1 MPILL
6 LTTMVEIELANIGR
20 IKYRTVKVHS
30 SIRFTSHESIYH
42 TTPIFS
48 SVKKKHF
55 TYGFGMIKFGDRV
68 PTK

>member
-6 LTTMVEIELANIGR
+6 LTTMVETELANIGR

-30 SIRFTSHESIYH
+30 SIRFTSHESMYH

-48 SVKKKHF
+48 SVQKKTF
-55 TYGFGMIKFGDRV
+55 YLWFW
-68 PTK
+68 